1 VKCAHDGEGGQR
13 HHLLMQ
19 LGEALH
25 MGLAIVSV
33 ERLDLFGPV
42 LFDVRRT
49 SPALQTPPLPGMIGL
64 DLGQRRKLG
73 FDGPLDPFWIEQDG
87 WRRPAWASTVPGHE
101 GSP

>member
-1 VKCAHDGEGGQR
+1 VSARKLCSMERASKGKGRQSDP
-13 HHLLMQ
+13 LLMQ
-19 LGEALH
+19 LGEALD
-25 MGLAIVSV
+25 MRLAIMPM

-49 SPALQTPPLPGMIGL
+49 SPALQTPLLPGMIGL

-87 WRRPAWASTVPGHE
+87 
-101 GSP
+101 